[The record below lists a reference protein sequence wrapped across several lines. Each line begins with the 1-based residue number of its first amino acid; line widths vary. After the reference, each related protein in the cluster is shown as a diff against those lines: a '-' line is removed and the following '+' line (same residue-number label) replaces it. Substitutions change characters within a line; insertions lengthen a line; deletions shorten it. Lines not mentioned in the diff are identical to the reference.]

1 MRLIQAFEITK
12 WDQSTYDESGDLT
25 LGRAAVGK
33 TFSPAGD
40 DSTGLEGTSTAELLM
55 VGTTAG
61 PAAYTAVER
70 FTGTLGGRAGSFVM
84 VHGASADQTSSP
96 GKIVAADG
104 DLTGL
109 TGTVVYEHDDK
120 GPRLTVDYELP

>member
-1 MRLIQAFEITK
+1 MRLTQAFEITK

-33 TFSPAGD
+33 TFSQAAD
-40 DSTGLEGTSTAELLM
+40 GLEGTSTAELLM

-70 FTGTLGGRAGSFVM
+70 FTGTLAGRAGSFVM

>member
-1 MRLIQAFEITK
+1 MRFTQAFEITK
-12 WDQSTYDESGDLT
+12 WDQSTYDDADELE
-25 LGRAAVGK
+25 LGRATVAK
-33 TFSPAGD
+33 KFTAGD
-40 DSTGLEGTSTAELLM
+40 EEGGGLEGTSSAELLM

-70 FTGTLGGRAGSFVM
+70 FTGTLGGRDGSFVM
-84 VHGASADQTSSP
+84 VHGASANETSSP
-96 GKIVAADG
+96 GKIVAAIG

-109 TGTVVYEHDDK
+109 TGTVLFEHDDK